1 MNIISLKK
9 IKEGIVFQTN
19 YECEKLIKYYTQ
31 QKYDSQEY
39 CNTNI
44 QNPNSKCN
52 EDNYRN
58 KIINICKNDIL
69 KWYKE
74 ITNSIF
80 DFENPKTFNEK
91 IQWMKLYDNDPLK
104 TKLTDKYLVSE
115 WVKEK
120 IGE

>member
-1 MNIISLKK
+1 MTRKNILIFILNIISLKK
-9 IKEGIVFQTN
+9 SKEGIVFQTN

-52 EDNYRN
+52 EVNHRN

-80 DFENPKTFNEK
+80 EFENPKTFNEK
-91 IQWMKLYDNDPLK
+91 IQ
-104 TKLTDKYLVSE
+104 
-115 WVKEK
+115 
-120 IGE
+120 